1 MSDPVNAL
9 RFDVKIDGLEL
20 GSFTALD
27 GLSAEYEVKTY
38 EEGGEN
44 GYVHQLPGRVKYG
57 NVKLTRPVDHTSKGL
72 AAWFSALAKGLG
84 VNRATATVLAYNDNQ
99 ELVAQWTLM
108 GVYPV
113 RYTGPSFSVDN
124 AKVATET
131 IELAHTGFLG

>member
-1 MSDPVNAL
+1 MYKDSFASGELTAGPDMKLHRA
-9 RFDVKIDGLEL
+9 DGI
-20 GSFTALD
+20 GKS
-27 GLSAEYEVKTY
+27 
-38 EEGGEN
+38 
-44 GYVHQLPGRVKYG
+44 R
-57 NVKLTRPVDHTSKGL
+57 L